1 MSNENFYQGND
12 LPYIEIAVL
21 MEDCN
26 KYNPGSKP
34 FYIPAIMPDAPKT
47 TKQSKKPQNTNN
59 LKNKNKQLGVNSITT
74 TGSIT
79 LPVPKQ
85 HVIYYKDRIVPAG
98 TEFMVAFIGGDI
110 TKPQIIGRVL

>member
-1 MSNENFYQGND
+1 MSNENFYQNND
-12 LPYIEIAVL
+12 YPYIEIAVL
-21 MEDCN
+21 MQDCN

-34 FYIPAIMPDAPKT
+34 FYIPAIMPGVAKSTAQCKT
-47 TKQSKKPQNTNN
+47 PQNTHN
-59 LKNKNKQLGVNSITT
+59 LKNKNKQLGVNNITT

-79 LPVPKQ
+79 LPIPKQ

-110 TKPQIIGRVL
+110 TKPQIVGRVL